1 MAARSA
7 SDDDA
12 TRRGDGNQDQFPST
26 TVGADPQGGPLS
38 FRLQPDERGPLVSDE
53 RWETIHP
60 KLLEVFLER
69 LFIGGEVIIGDA
81 GLMMF
86 YDQSEPRS

>member
-12 TRRGDGNQDQFPST
+12 IRRGEGSPDQFPPT
-26 TVGADPQGGPLS
+26 TVGADPPSGPLS

-53 RWETIHP
+53 RWATIHP
-60 KLLEVFLER
+60 KLLEVFVER

-81 GLMMF
+81 GLMVF
-86 YDQSEPRS
+86 YDQGEPR